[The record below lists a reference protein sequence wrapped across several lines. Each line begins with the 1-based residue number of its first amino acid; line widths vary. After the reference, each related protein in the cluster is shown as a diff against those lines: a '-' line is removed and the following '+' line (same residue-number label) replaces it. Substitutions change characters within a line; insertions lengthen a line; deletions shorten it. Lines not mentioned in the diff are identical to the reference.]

1 MKEEYSIVYSPEAV
15 DDIRGIYFYIAN
27 ELQAEQA
34 AANQVSRI
42 RQDIRKLSLF
52 PEKHKLVEWEPWNS
66 MGMRMLP
73 VNNYV
78 VYYFVDEDNK
88 AVSVVRIFYS
98 GRDVE
103 SIIKDDLELT

>member
-1 MKEEYSIVYSPEAV
+1 MKREYSIIYSPEAL

-34 AANQVSRI
+34 ANNQVNRI
-42 RQDIRKLSLF
+42 RQNIRKLSSF
-52 PEKHKLVEWEPWNS
+52 PEKHKVVEWEPWNS

-78 VYYFVDEDNK
+78 VYYLVGEDT
-88 AVSVVRIFYS
+88 AEVSIVRIFYC

-103 SIIKDDLELT
+103 HIVKDGLE